1 MLKSETLMGG
11 DIPDVKVGIGC
22 AEDSRFVEPSVR
34 AMDSPNVIIYRDPVK
49 MLDDLASGK
58 IDAALRGD
66 MSSSDVLPLVK
77 EKLGLRKLERVVLM
91 SMNDRLLV
99 TLPVGIDEGWSV
111 DSRMSMTYYA
121 IRLFAHLGLE
131 KPRIA
136 VMSGGRFS
144 DRGRCERV
152 DRSLDEA

>member
-1 MLKSETLMGG
+1 MLKSDILMGG
-11 DIPDVKVGIGC
+11 EVPDVKVGIGC
-22 AEDSRFVEPSVR
+22 AADSRYVEPSVR
-34 AMDSPNVIIYRDPVK
+34 AMDSRNVIIYRDPAK
-49 MLDDLASGK
+49 MLDDLASGE
-58 IDAALRGD
+58 IDAAIRGD

-77 EKLGLRKLERVVLM
+77 ERLGLRKLERIVLM
-91 SMNDRLLV
+91 SMEGKLLI

-111 DSRMSMTYYA
+111 DSRISMTHYA
-121 IRLFAHLGLE
+121 IRLFAHLGLDD
-131 KPRIA
+131 PRIA

>member
-11 DIPDVKVGIGC
+11 GVPDVKVGIGC
-22 AEDSRFVEPSVR
+22 AGKSHFVESSVHS
-34 AMDSPNVIIYRDPVK
+34 MNNPNVIIYRDPAK

-99 TLPVGIDEGWSV
+99 TLPVGIDEGWTV
-111 DSRMSMTYYA
+111 ESRMSMTHYA